1 MTKEEKILRR
11 EARELDRLTQLK
23 RRGRSGIYFWV
34 LFVIIILVNML
45 DEVSSTTGGTVTTNM
60 VEEFFVRNA
69 FFGKTRTLEEGIQLN
84 GTIGIATGIIAFLAP
99 FYKVLGDRIGRKPL
113 FVISTFGMAFGMVLV
128 FLSRD
133 YWVYLLGATF
143 ISFFL
148 GHDMQ
153 ILFVLEEAPAD
164 KRTTLYSIAK
174 SLGIFGTMAIPVLRR
189 LLMGNDGTKWR
200 NIYGIPGFLG
210 LLFVLMII
218 LFVKETSVF
227 IDRRSAYLS
236 IPREERLEQARLEK
250 EAAKEKKKSSRKAGI
265 LPAIRYIFT
274 HRQLRSLMVTQIV
287 FCTALVAISQYY
299 QPIMNDAGMSTE
311 QITQALVP
319 YPIVFG
325 ILTMS
330 SGFISDKLGRKT
342 TVTGFSAVALLSYIG
357 FLVSAYT
364 GASPILV
371 GIFYALYI
379 GAYWIGK
386 DYIEIMMT
394 ENTPTD
400 IRASVMAA
408 ANFVYMG
415 GTAVGYFVV
424 LGGIT
429 FLPLWL
435 PCLITIVPGLTVA
448 TFLLA
453 TRVKETKG
461 IDYATIEDEG

>member
-250 EAAKEKKKSSRKAGI
+250 EAKKEKKKSSRKAGI

-311 QITQALVP
+311 QITQALVA

>member
-1 MTKEEKILRR
+1 MTKEEKIALR
-11 EARELDRLTQLK
+11 ESRELGRLETLK
-23 RRGRSGIYFWV
+23 RKGRKGWYFWL

-69 FFGKTRTLEEGIQLN
+69 FFGKPRTLEEGIQLN
-84 GTIGIATGIIAFLAP
+84 GTIGIFTGIIAFLAP

-113 FVISTFGMAFGMVLV
+113 FIISTFGMAFGMVLV
-128 FLSRD
+128 FLSRN

-210 LLFVLMII
+210 LLFVVLII

-236 IPREERLEQARLEK
+236 VPREERLERERLAK
-250 EAAKEKKKSSRKAGI
+250 EAAKKAKKSQRKAGI
-265 LPAIRYIFT
+265 LPAIRYIFS
-274 HRQLRSLMVTQIV
+274 HQQLRSLMITQIV

-299 QPIMNDAGMSTE
+299 QPIMNDAGMTTE

-342 TVTGFSAVALLSYIG
+342 TVTGFAAVALLSYIG
-357 FLVSAYT
+357 FLLSAYL
-364 GASPILV
+364 GGSPILV

-448 TFLLA
+448 TFLLG

-461 IDYATIEDEG
+461 IDYSTIDDEG

>member
-1 MTKEEKILRR
+1 MTKEEKIGLR
-11 EARELDRLTQLK
+11 EAGELSRLEAMK
-23 RRGRSGIYFWV
+23 RKGRKGWYFWL

-69 FFGKTRTLEEGIQLN
+69 FFGKARTLEEGIQLN
-84 GTIGIATGIIAFLAP
+84 GTIGIFTGIIAFLAP
-99 FYKVLGDRIGRKPL
+99 FYKVLGDRVGRKPL
-113 FVISTFGMAFGMVLV
+113 FIISTFGMAFGMVLV
-128 FLSRD
+128 FLSRN

-210 LLFVLMII
+210 LLFVVLII

-236 IPREERLEQARLEK
+236 VPREERLERERLAK
-250 EAAKEKKKSSRKAGI
+250 EAKKSQRKAGI
-265 LPAIRYIFT
+265 LPAIRYIFS
-274 HRQLRSLMVTQIV
+274 HQQLRSLMITQIV

-299 QPIMNDAGMSTE
+299 QPIMNDAGMTTE

-330 SGFISDKLGRKT
+330 SGFISDKLGRKM
-342 TVTGFSAVALLSYIG
+342 TVTGFAAVALLSYIG
-357 FLVSAYT
+357 FLVSAYS

-371 GIFYALYI
+371 GVCYALYI

-424 LGGIT
+424 LGGIS

-448 TFLLA
+448 TFLLG

-461 IDYATIEDEG
+461 IDYAAIDDEG